1 MNYKTP
7 FLITSFC
14 FIWGFFFTLMIGLFL
29 KGFIFLHSPVFN
41 IDLVITLLLNGFMVY
56 GFVTIAYNLVTSDK

>member
-7 FLITSFC
+7 FLIVSFC
-14 FIWGFFFTLMIGLFL
+14 LIWGFFFTLMIGLFL
-29 KGFIFLHSPVFN
+29 KGSIFLHSPVFN
-41 IDLVITLLLNGFMVY
+41 IDLVITLLLNGFMAY